1 MELRFKL
8 RSPIK
13 VEGSVLISKEFIM
26 NDRIG
31 FPRLG
36 NGSNGRLGV
45 LPRALSAIA
54 VCLLSFGIVFSL
66 CCPVYAATSSMEDV
80 RVLGR
85 LPLQMSD
92 SERIEFIK
100 KTEVLANITRQKDDV
115 VTYSFS
121 EDMENPGIYLFD
133 EIWPSENAL
142 NQHLATTHFKA
153 WWAWVEPH
161 LSGDLVIKAAPLQS
175 FHQL

>member
-1 MELRFKL
+1 M
-8 RSPIK
+8 
-13 VEGSVLISKEFIM
+13 ISKEFIM
-26 NDRIG
+26 NHRICFPRIG
-31 FPRLG
+31 
-36 NGSNGRLGV
+36 NGFNDRLGV
-45 LPRALSAIA
+45 LPRAFSAIA

-66 CCPVYAATSSMEDV
+66 CFPVYAATSSMEDV

-85 LPLQMSD
+85 LPLQMSN

-100 KTEVLANITRQKDDV
+100 KTKALANITRQKDDV
-115 VTYSFS
+115 VSYSFN

-142 NQHLATTHFKA
+142 DKHLATNHFKA

-161 LSGDLVIKAAPLQS
+161 LSGDLVIKAASLQS